1 MLKKRSIIFLMIMAM
16 ALTLLAGCGS
26 KTPEATPE
34 PTAEPEIE
42 VVAEPERKEYTTVE
56 LAEYVG
62 ARTVTVNADDS
73 VGSGFFIDSE
83 GTLVTNYHV
92 IEGAKKITVD
102 VDGGNYTVSE
112 IVDFSKVYDLAI
124 LKIEKSDTPY
134 LERCAEV
141 KTGEPVY
148 AVGSSLGILAGSSP
162 AALFLPRNVCTA
174 RSSASRWMLLSQ
186 AATAAAR
193 W

>member
-26 KTPEATPE
+26 KAPEATPE

-124 LKIEKSDTPY
+124 LKIDKSENFKVAGGKIVESWGYWPDKEIEEK
-134 LERCAEV
+134 LR
-141 KTGEPVY
+141 
-148 AVGSSLGILAGSSP
+148 
-162 AALFLPRNVCTA
+162 
-174 RSSASRWMLLSQ
+174 
-186 AATAAAR
+186 
-193 W
+193 